1 MSSVNEL
8 YESLHSLLS
17 DMKNN
22 DKEAWQS
29 ALAPRWNEMRDYV
42 STHGTISIKFKQSGL
57 EKLLDNL

>member
-1 MSSVNEL
+1 M
-8 YESLHSLLS
+8 YENLKSRYPVPQ
-17 DMKNN
+17 NN